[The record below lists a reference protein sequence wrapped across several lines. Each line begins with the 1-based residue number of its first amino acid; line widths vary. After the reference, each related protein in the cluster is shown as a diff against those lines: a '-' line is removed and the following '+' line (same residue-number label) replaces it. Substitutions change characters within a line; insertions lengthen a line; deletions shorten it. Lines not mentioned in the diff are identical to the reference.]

1 MIFVTV
7 GGQLP
12 FDRMIRCVDAWAGQ
26 DARQDVF
33 CQIGEALYEPQHA
46 RFERFLS
53 PQEFA
58 DHLERSSVLIAHAGM
73 GTILGAMQLGKPI
86 VIFPRQAEL
95 GEQRNDHQLATAR
108 AFAQRGDLSVAMDEA
123 ELRQVLARI
132 DSLQPAER
140 IGPAASEPL
149 QAAIREFLEV

>member
-26 DARQDVF
+26 TGRQDVF
-33 CQIGEALYEPQHA
+33 CQIGEASFEPEHA
-46 RFERFLS
+46 RFERFLA

-58 DHLERSSVLIAHAGM
+58 DHLERASVLIAHAGM

-108 AFAQRGDLSVAMDEA
+108 AFAQRGDLAVAMDEA
-123 ELRQVLARI
+123 ELREVLGRI
-132 DSLQPAER
+132 DQLQPAER

-149 QAAIREFLEV
+149 QAAIREFLEA